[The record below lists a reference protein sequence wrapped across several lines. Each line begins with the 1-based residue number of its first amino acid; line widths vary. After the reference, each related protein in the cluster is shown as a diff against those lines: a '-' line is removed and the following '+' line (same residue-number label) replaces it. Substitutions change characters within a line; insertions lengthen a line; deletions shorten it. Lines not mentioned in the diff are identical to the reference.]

1 MIPGSVS
8 AESSLCATIME
19 AADHAAGA
27 GGAAPGGAAAPA
39 AAAAAAAAGG
49 SELQRLKDERKAVR
63 QQQTNLKKAIRNE
76 VRKQTRLKKAA
87 KKLSVSD
94 LMQVMQLKNAAAAA
108 PAE

>member
-27 GGAAPGGAAAPA
+27 GGAAPGGAAAP
-39 AAAAAAAAGG
+39 AAAAAGG

>member
-1 MIPGSVS
+1 
-8 AESSLCATIME
+8 ME

-27 GGAAPGGAAAPA
+27 GGAGGAGGGGA
-39 AAAAAAAAGG
+39 G

-76 VRKQTRLKKAA
+76 SRKQARLKKAA

-94 LMQVMQLKNAAAAA
+94 LLQVLQLKNAAAAA
-108 PAE
+108 PAA